1 MLKKWKQEVVNAG
14 VQFGAAVHDTWFK
27 AGMIIGVIIQAGA
40 VPAFATG
47 SGTLPWDGPIQ
58 TLTSNLT
65 GPVATGIS
73 VVAFLAAGA
82 ALVFGEELG
91 GIAKKALY
99 VVLGISMIVFGNN
112 FFFNDTATTEIYT
125 MAPGRFP
132 PCGW

>member
-1 MLKKWKQEVVNAG
+1 MLKKWKQEVVNAS
-14 VQFGAAVHDTWFK
+14 VKFGTATRDAYFK
-27 AGMIIGVIIQAGA
+27 AGMVIGVIIQAGA

-47 SGTLPWDGPIQ
+47 AGTLPWDSPIQ
-58 TLTSNLT
+58 ALTSNLT

-112 FFFNDTATTEIYT
+112 FMSDLGITGAL
-125 MAPGRFP
+125 M
-132 PCGW
+132 